1 MAVSLFPWNPP
12 SKIFNLLGTFSLAQA
27 CHLFLCKTIQI
38 LGYVSLWFKS
48 TFIANHISGN
58 LLRAHLDCDSKI
70 TIGWQQDTLVSYSCN
85 DSLGGSQAT
94 KAKLNCSSAICFF
107 VCQHRDKW
115 FPTQDRLNERLF
127 AEQVKHEKK
136 NLEINLFYFFVRLM
150 NLNVIVTSIFSQLKV
165 YERLLFLFKKYF

>member
-94 KAKLNCSSAICFF
+94 KAKLNCSSAICFLCANIATNDSLPKTVWTRGF
-107 VCQHRDKW
+107 SLNKFNTKKKSWNQLILLLRPSDEPECYRH
-115 FPTQDRLNERLF
+115 FNFIATQSLWT
-127 AEQVKHEKK
+127 
-136 NLEINLFYFFVRLM
+136 
-150 NLNVIVTSIFSQLKV
+150 TSFS
-165 YERLLFLFKKYF
+165 F

>member
-94 KAKLNCSSAICFF
+94 KAKLNCSSAICFLCANIATNDSLPKTVWTRGF
-107 VCQHRDKW
+107 S
-115 FPTQDRLNERLF
+115 LNKF
-127 AEQVKHEKK
+127 NTKK

-150 NLNVIVTSIFSQLKV
+150 NLNVIVTSILSQLKV